1 MPDDSEA
8 SHEPR
13 AAAAFCTTHWSVVML
28 AGQAG
33 APDAQSALEA
43 LCRAYWPPVYAF
55 VRRRGHAPHE
65 AEDLTQGFF
74 ERMLAGSYLSA
85 ADREKG
91 RFRTFL
97 ITMLTR
103 YLANEWDRRQRL
115 KRGGG
120 IRFVSLNEG
129 QAEERAPIEPATDRT
144 PETEYERRW
153 AETVLERALERV
165 SEEYNSGGQA
175 QRFETL
181 KVFLVDVKGTLPLG
195 EAAKQLG
202 LSEAATK
209 SAVHRLRAR
218 YRELLREEIARTVA
232 GPDEVDEEL
241 RHLFAALA
249 G

>member
-1 MPDDSEA
+1 MSGDSED

-13 AAAAFCTTHWSVVML
+13 PAAAFCTTRWSVVML
-28 AGQAG
+28 AGRAESV
-33 APDAQSALEA
+33 DAQVALET
-43 LCRAYWPPVYAF
+43 LCQAYWPPVYAF
-55 VRRRGHAPHE
+55 VRRRGHSPQE

-103 YLANEWDRRQRL
+103 YLANEWDRSQRL

-129 QAEERAPIEPATDRT
+129 EAEERAPIEPATDCT

-153 AETVLERALERV
+153 AETVLERVLEQL
-165 SEEYNSGGQA
+165 EQEYGAADLA
-175 QRFETL
+175 QRFSTL
-181 KVFLVDVKGTLPLG
+181 KVFLVDVKGALPFTQ
-195 EAAKQLG
+195 AAQQLG

-218 YRELLREEIARTVA
+218 YRELLRQEIARTV
-232 GPDEVDEEL
+232 GESNEVDAEL

>member
-1 MPDDSEA
+1 MSGDGEA

-13 AAAAFCTTHWSVVML
+13 PVAAFCTTHWSVVML
-28 AGQAG
+28 AGRAE
-33 APDAQSALEA
+33 APDARAALET

-74 ERMLAGSYLSA
+74 ERMLGGSYLSA

-103 YLANEWDRRQRL
+103 FLSNEWDRTQRL

-129 QAEERAPIEPATDRT
+129 EAEERAPIEPATERT

-153 AETVLERALERV
+153 AETVLERVLQQLEQ
-165 SEEYNSGGQA
+165 EYGAAGLA
-175 QRFETL
+175 QRFDTL
-181 KVFLVDVKGTLPLG
+181 KVLLAELRAPLPFTD
-195 EAAKQLG
+195 AAKQLG

-218 YRELLREEIARTVA
+218 YREMLREEIAQTINA
-232 GPDEVDEEL
+232 PGEVDEEL
-241 RHLFAALA
+241 RHLFAALS